1 MSRAF
6 LSWFLIEI
14 GQFDDARKQIEE
26 GCALADAAKQPYSQV
41 LIHAGEGLY
50 HLRRGYP
57 ERAVPILEPT
67 LKMCQRVFTMEAM
80 LAGWLGTALVQVGRP
95 AEALAATEA
104 SFRRGAHL
112 AGGMYTWFYLF
123 KAIGEAHAA
132 LGNAAEALAWVDKA
146 IQVTRDAEEILHYAQ
161 GLKSRGDMRLQLSL
175 AVEAAI
181 ADLEEARQIAERHG
195 LLPLVFECDLSLAR
209 AIERLGGRDQE
220 ARHLAARAAEGFR
233 ALGLERHLAEA
244 ESLAS

>member
-6 LSWFLIEI
+6 LSWFLIEA
-14 GQFDDARKQIEE
+14 GQFEAARGEIEQ
-26 GCALADAAKQPYSQV
+26 GCALADAARQPYSQV

-57 ERAVPILEPT
+57 ELAVPILDAT

-80 LAGWLGTALVQVGRP
+80 LAGWLGAALVEAGRP
-95 AEALAATEA
+95 AEALAVTEE
-104 SFRRGAHL
+104 SFRRRAHH

-132 LGNAAEALAWVDKA
+132 LGNAADALAWLDKA
-146 IQVTRDAEEILHYAQ
+146 IQVTRDSKESLHYAQ
-161 GLKSRGDMRLQLSL
+161 GLKSRGDIRLRLALS
-175 AVEAAI
+175 VEAASG
-181 ADLEEARQIAERHG
+181 DLDEARRIGEQLG
-195 LLPLVFECDLSLAR
+195 LLPLVAECDLSLAR
-209 AIERLGGRDQE
+209 ARERAGQHQE
-220 ARHLAARAAEGFR
+220 ARRLASRAAEAFR

-244 ESLAS
+244 ERLAT